1 MVILLTI
8 YNHQNLKNGL
18 IKVLNLPN
26 TSVNSLAPALNY
38 FGNEIRLKFNG
49 GCLKQD
55 KITFT
60 HGKTVNIYTVY

>member
-1 MVILLTI
+1 M
-8 YNHQNLKNGL
+8 
-18 IKVLNLPN
+18 KVLNLPN

-55 KITFT
+55 KTTFT